1 MAQGRPIASSES
13 ILETVFSCQSRV
25 SSAVSSA
32 HKWQNYKENI
42 EHGFCLQPMLLCI
55 RSGPRMAF
63 ALLFIRTK
71 GLEHSEHPSVGK
83 EFITVAF
90 L

>member
-1 MAQGRPIASSES
+1 MAPGCPIASSES
-13 ILETVFSCQSRV
+13 ILETVFSSA

-42 EHGFCLQPMLLCI
+42 EYGFCLQPMLLCI
-55 RSGPRMAF
+55 RLGPRMAF
-63 ALLFIRTK
+63 ALLFRRTK

-83 EFITVAF
+83 AFITVAF